1 MRKEIMLTMICGI
14 VDTAAGAQTETTDS
28 IRAQQLDE
36 VVIEASNQRI
46 NAEVSTYIPMVRQK
60 NAAQN
65 AVSLLSQMSIPQ
77 ISVDPVS
84 QTIQTAHGQDVSV
97 FIDFIP
103 ATSEDLKGM
112 RTQDVKKVEYYT
124 HPADARF
131 QGAKYVFN
139 FVMQL
144 Y

>member
-14 VDTAAGAQTETTDS
+14 VATAAGAQTETSDS

-103 ATSEDLKGM
+103 ATSEDSEGHENAGCEEGRVLHSSG
-112 RTQDVKKVEYYT
+112 
-124 HPADARF
+124 
-131 QGAKYVFN
+131 
-139 FVMQL
+139 
-144 Y
+144 